1 MKTLDVYARI
11 YKTGIIE
18 FSWIGDYREHKSY
31 SGYTFKEATKAFKES
46 MKKDFPK
53 TKIEIVE
60 ITEY

>member
-31 SGYTFKEATKAFKES
+31 SGYSFKEAIRAFKEA
-46 MKKDFPK
+46 MKIDFPN

-60 ITEY
+60 TIEY